1 VKAGEKRKEEEI
13 VDLAG
18 PLGRSDAVNPE
29 LVTLE
34 QELLALHKTGALDPF
49 GTYLYGMVLHE
60 RERDAEA
67 RAVLCASVNAYP
79 WNWSAWLELQVS
91 CVCYWMCGKIVAF
104 FSMIFLFFGS

>member
-91 CVCYWMCGKIVAF
+91 CVCYWMCGKIVAV